1 MKAAPATGADPVAG
15 TSLVIRDVHKRFG
28 GLTVLDGVSFEVAP
42 GSITSLIGPNG
53 SGKSTLLNIITG
65 VLAPDSGDVLFDGTS
80 LRKVPAHRR
89 AAHGMARTFQTV
101 RLFQDI
107 TAAQN
112 VMVGRHAHV
121 NAHLAH
127 AVFRPRT
134 VARENR
140 ALAERAEAALRLA
153 GLAPQK
159 HHVLLSRL
167 SITDQRAVE
176 LARAL
181 VSEPKLLV
189 LDEPSGGLDL
199 DRLDDWIGVLMAVRA
214 ERGVSILLV
223 EHRMRMVMEI
233 SDHVVALHAG
243 DVIARGTSTDV
254 VNDPDVRRLYLGNA
268 DVVV

>member
-1 MKAAPATGADPVAG
+1 MTSVASAASVASG
-15 TSLVIRDVHKRFG
+15 TALEIRDVEKRFG
-28 GLTVLDGVSFEVAP
+28 GLKVLDGVSFEVAA

-53 SGKSTLLNIITG
+53 SGKSTLLNIVSG
-65 VLAPDSGDVLFDGTS
+65 VLSPDSGEVVFEGAS
-80 LRKVPAHRR
+80 LRRVPSHVR
-89 AAHGMARTFQTV
+89 AARGMARTFQTV

-112 VMVGRHAHV
+112 VMVGRHSHL
-121 NAHLAH
+121 NARLPH
-127 AVFRPRT
+127 AVFRPRA

-140 ALAERAEAALRLA
+140 ELVDQAEAALRLA
-153 GLAPQK
+153 GLAPHK

-181 VSEPKLLV
+181 VGEPTMLV
-189 LDEPSGGLDL
+189 LDEPSGGLDP
-199 DRLDDWIGVLMAVRA
+199 DRLDEWIGVLMGVRA

-243 DVIARGTSTDV
+243 GVLARGSSIDVI
-254 VNDPDVRRLYLGNA
+254 NDPDVRRLYLGSA
-268 DVVV
+268 DAVG